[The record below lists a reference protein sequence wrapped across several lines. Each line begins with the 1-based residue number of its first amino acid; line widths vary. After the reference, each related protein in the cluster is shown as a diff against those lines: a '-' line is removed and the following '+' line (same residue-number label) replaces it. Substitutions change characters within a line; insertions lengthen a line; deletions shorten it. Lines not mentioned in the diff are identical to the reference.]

1 MLIEMAAAAFRPS
14 VRAASPGP
22 TDDFW
27 YRDVSG
33 YVIESGVG
41 MGLSADT
48 IFRAGV
54 VLAAVNWK
62 ANVAAVCP
70 PQVMLRTAT
79 GRRAAPDHPAQ
90 RVLRNPNEGMTGY
103 EWAHLNV
110 VWRSTW
116 GNAYNRIVP
125 GRSYFAEQLI
135 PLHPSRVR
143 VVDQKADGSRVYE
156 YRPARGPAEVLSQ
169 SEVHHYFGISLDG
182 TSGAPIYQ
190 LIRNCVGIALLAQR
204 HVGTQLRKGTR
215 LAGILAP
222 TTPTTP
228 EQQDDLVTSWN
239 STFGGGDASGTV
251 GLLPHGVEFKPISMD
266 NQKSMLVD
274 LMNHHIEEALRF
286 LEVPGVAIGYQG
298 DKTATHAAAETFFQ
312 DGAIRSC
319 ILPLIT
325 SMELREGKALLP
337 AGDQHYI
344 KRNLDVLDRA
354 NSTKRIAALVA
365 SCGGPFLTV
374 NEVREVEDWDP
385 DPNHDADEIRQP
397 LNSPPGGA
405 DPDMPATTKPKA
417 PAKPAPDPEDDPAP
431 DAGSVNLS
439 PVAVRVSGSGDPTAI
454 AAAVTEALKASGGE
468 LARPPRLGFEAAQ
481 VARLEEAERD
491 AETAA
496 LRSRAREL
504 ADALAARVISKE
516 VRAIR
521 GALVRTTR
529 GKTEATILAAGG
541 EPWARWVSEF
551 YEDHAGY
558 VAEVLRIDAG
568 PARQYADEQA
578 AALLAGGVGVVE
590 TWETTVT
597 PRLAALAL
605 EG

>member
-1 MLIEMAAAAFRPS
+1 MLIDMATAAFRPAP
-14 VRAASPGP
+14 RAAGP
-22 TDDFW
+22 SATDDFW

-33 YVIESGVG
+33 YVVESGVG

-90 RVLRNPNEGMTGY
+90 RVLRNPNAGMTGY

-116 GNAYNRIVP
+116 GNSYNRIVA
-125 GRSYFAEQLI
+125 GRDYFAEQLI
-135 PLHPSRVR
+135 PMHPSRVR
-143 VVDQKADGSRVYE
+143 IVDQKADGSRVYE
-156 YRPARGPAEVLSQ
+156 YRGPRGQTETLGQ
-169 SEVHHYFGISLDG
+169 DQVHHYFGISLDG
-182 TSGAPIYQ
+182 QGGAPIYQ

-215 LAGILAP
+215 LAGILSPTGP
-222 TTPTTP
+222 TTD
-228 EQQDDLVTSWN
+228 QQQNDLVTSWN
-239 STFGGGDASGTV
+239 ATFGGGDASGTV

-325 SMELREGKALLP
+325 SMELRESKALLP
-337 AGDQHYI
+337 DGDQHYV

-354 NSTKRIAALVA
+354 NTTKRIAALVA
-365 SCGGPFLTV
+365 SCGGPFLSV

-385 DPNHDADEIRQP
+385 DPDDDANKIRQP

-405 DPDMPATTKPKA
+405 DPEQPKTTTPKA
-417 PAKPAPDPEDDPAP
+417 PAKPKPQPQDDEEQA
-431 DAGSVNLS
+431 
-439 PVAVRVSGSGDPTAI
+439 R
-454 AAAVTEALKASGGE
+454 AAAD
-468 LARPPRLGFEAAQ
+468 

-496 LRSRAREL
+496 LRARAREL
-504 ADALAARVISKE
+504 ALALAGRVISKE

-529 GKTEATILAAGG
+529 GKVESTMLAAGG
-541 EPWARWVSEF
+541 EPWAKWVAEF

-558 VAEVLRIDAG
+558 VAEVLRIAPE
-568 PARQYADEQA
+568 PARQYATEQA
-578 AALLAGGVGVVE
+578 ASLLASGVGAVE
-590 TWETTVT
+590 TWEETVT